1 MLDALDRYGMGNW
14 IDISEAIGS
23 KTLEETRDHYLTHY
37 LDSQSS
43 PLPASSSFSAFSF
56 PCSLLADLSFLFFSF
71 LFFSFLF
78 FSFLFFSFLFF
89 SFLFFSFLCF
99 SFLCFSFLFFSFSF
113 FLFFLGR
120 HQSVHEGAGG
130 ILEGAAAQLPGELD
144 TSGESHPEGQQAIDE
159 CPSKPRSGRLH
170 ARP

>member
-1 MLDALDRYGMGNW
+1 MLDAIDRYGMGNW
-14 IDISEAIGS
+14 ADISEAIGS

-56 PCSLLADLSFLFFSF
+56 PCSLLADLFFFFSF

-78 FSFLFFSFLFF
+78 FA
-89 SFLFFSFLCF
+89 FLCF